1 MIKGLGFEFGLIGV
15 ESGRIRWPLDSAP
28 DSCADAWEDAREDAR
43 EEAGTFLEDS
53 WRILGG
59 FLEDSWR
66 ILKEF
71 SWILKRFFGI
81 FGFLRIPRDSLRF
94 FEIL

>member
-59 FLEDSWR
+59 FLRNS
-66 ILKEF
+66 LGF
-71 SWILKRFFGI
+71 S
-81 FGFLRIPRDSLRF
+81 RDSLGF
-94 FEIL
+94 LGFSGFLGIL